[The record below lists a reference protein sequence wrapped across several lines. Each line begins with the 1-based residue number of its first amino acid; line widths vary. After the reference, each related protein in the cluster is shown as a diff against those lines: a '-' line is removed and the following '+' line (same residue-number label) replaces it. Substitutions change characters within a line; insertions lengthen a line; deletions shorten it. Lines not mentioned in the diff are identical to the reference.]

1 MSSSASCLSSLFSK
15 MTVGPAF
22 IGIEMFQFIFLFNSS
37 RFRFSSW
44 SFPRMIFD
52 LLVLDRKCLPMFRVR
67 ISWGVISIMGLWLKR
82 SWSLSE

>member
-15 MTVGPAF
+15 IAVGPAF
-22 IGIEMFQFIFLFNSS
+22 FGIEMFQFIFLFSSS

-44 SFPRMIFD
+44 SFPRMILA
-52 LLVLDRKCLPMFRVR
+52 LLVLDRKCLPMFRVMT
-67 ISWGVISIMGLWLKR
+67 SWGVISIIGLWLKR